1 MIILE
6 GKYSYQEIADMPMSE
21 IEILLKHN
29 SEFVKMRD
37 KMMEEQRD
45 KIERIEIKERILF
58 QIRYT
63 IYRRCD
69 MVWHN
74 ATPIFLLIHFKVTT
88 RTRTNDF

>member
-45 KIERIEIKERILF
+45 KIEKDRNKRKNSVSNP
-58 QIRYT
+58 
-63 IYRRCD
+63 IYY
-69 MVWHN
+69 
-74 ATPIFLLIHFKVTT
+74 L
-88 RTRTNDF
+88 

>member
-45 KIERIEIKERILF
+45 KIEKDRNKRKNSISNPVYYL
-58 QIRYT
+58 
-63 IYRRCD
+63 
-69 MVWHN
+69 
-74 ATPIFLLIHFKVTT
+74 
-88 RTRTNDF
+88 

>member
-45 KIERIEIKERILF
+45 KIEKDRNKRKNSVSNPVYYL
-58 QIRYT
+58 
-63 IYRRCD
+63 
-69 MVWHN
+69 
-74 ATPIFLLIHFKVTT
+74 
-88 RTRTNDF
+88 

>member
-45 KIERIEIKERILF
+45 RIEKDRNKRKNSVSNPVYYL
-58 QIRYT
+58 
-63 IYRRCD
+63 
-69 MVWHN
+69 
-74 ATPIFLLIHFKVTT
+74 
-88 RTRTNDF
+88 

>member
-6 GKYSYQEIADMPMSE
+6 GKYSYKEIADMPMSE

-45 KIERIEIKERILF
+45 KIEKDRNKRKNSVSNP
-58 QIRYT
+58 
-63 IYRRCD
+63 IYY
-69 MVWHN
+69 
-74 ATPIFLLIHFKVTT
+74 L
-88 RTRTNDF
+88 

>member
-45 KIERIEIKERILF
+45 KIEKDRNKRKNS
-58 QIRYT
+58 
-63 IYRRCD
+63 
-69 MVWHN
+69 V
-74 ATPIFLLIHFKVTT
+74 
-88 RTRTNDF
+88 

>member
-1 MIILE
+1 VIILE

-45 KIERIEIKERILF
+45 KIEKDRNKRKNSVSNPVYYL
-58 QIRYT
+58 
-63 IYRRCD
+63 
-69 MVWHN
+69 
-74 ATPIFLLIHFKVTT
+74 
-88 RTRTNDF
+88 

>member
-45 KIERIEIKERILF
+45 KIEKDRNKRKNSVSNPEYYL
-58 QIRYT
+58 
-63 IYRRCD
+63 
-69 MVWHN
+69 
-74 ATPIFLLIHFKVTT
+74 
-88 RTRTNDF
+88 

>member
-1 MIILE
+1 VIILE

-45 KIERIEIKERILF
+45 KIEKDRNKRKNSVSNP
-58 QIRYT
+58 
-63 IYRRCD
+63 IYY
-69 MVWHN
+69 
-74 ATPIFLLIHFKVTT
+74 L
-88 RTRTNDF
+88 